1 MNIGEAAKLSGLT
14 VKTVR
19 YYADIGLINPIKNN
33 QNGYREYNNDHIAKL
48 GFIGKAR
55 RFNFS
60 IKECKELLSLYQDKN
75 RSSKEVKNLT
85 LQKIY
90 EINKKIQELKSLRIQ
105 LNHLA
110 QNCHGDD
117 RPDCP
122 IIDELSR

>member
-19 YYADIGLINPIKNN
+19 YYADIGLISPVKNIK
-33 QNGYREYNNDHIAKL
+33 NGYREYNYDHIAKL

-85 LQKIY
+85 LQKIS
-90 EINKKIQELKSLRIQ
+90 EIDKKLKELKSLRTQ
-105 LNHLA
+105 LNHLVK
-110 QNCHGDD
+110 NCHGDD

>member
-19 YYADIGLINPIKNN
+19 YYADIGLINPVKNI
-33 QNGYREYNNDHIAKL
+33 QNGYREYNYDHIAKL

>member
-19 YYADIGLINPIKNN
+19 YYADIGLINPVKNI
-33 QNGYREYNNDHIAKL
+33 QNGYREYNYDHIAKL

-75 RSSKEVKNLT
+75 HSSKEVKNLT
-85 LQKIY
+85 LQKIS
-90 EINKKIQELKSLRIQ
+90 EIDKKLKELKSLKTQ

-110 QNCHGDD
+110 KNCHGDD